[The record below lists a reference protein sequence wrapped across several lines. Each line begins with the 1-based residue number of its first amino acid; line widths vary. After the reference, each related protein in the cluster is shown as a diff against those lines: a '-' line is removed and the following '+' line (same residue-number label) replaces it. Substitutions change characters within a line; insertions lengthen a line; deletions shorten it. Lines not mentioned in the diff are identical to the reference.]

1 MDGTLKRLI
10 KIAGWG
16 AILIFLLLNVFVNP
30 TTFSDYVE
38 IFGQAATVSSIFVLA
53 YNRFLWCH
61 IPLEKT
67 PRIKG
72 QFYGTL
78 IYEYNGTERE
88 KKVSV
93 NISQTLLSTK
103 IKFSTDETSSVS
115 VTSKILCENG
125 DYFLY
130 YTYITQPQSK
140 VRDYNPAQYGACRLE
155 IVSSDKLTGFY
166 WTSSK
171 TRGDFILNRKPQKRD

>member
-1 MDGTLKRLI
+1 MEDTLKRLT

-16 AILIFLLLNVFVNP
+16 AILTFLVLFIFGEP
-30 TTFSDYVE
+30 STYSDYFG
-38 IFGQAATVSSIFVLA
+38 ILGQAATISSIFVML
-53 YNRFLWCH
+53 YNRFLWSFN
-61 IPLEKT
+61 PLEKT

-72 QFYGTL
+72 QFYGSI
-78 IYEYNGTERE
+78 IYEYNGLPGE
-88 KKVSV
+88 KKVTVS
-93 NISQTLLSTK
+93 ISQTLLSTK
-103 IKFSTDETSSVS
+103 IKFSTNETSSVS

-155 IVSSDKLTGFY
+155 IIPPDNLKGFY

-171 TRGDFILNRKPQKRD
+171 TRGDFVLCRKTKES

>member
-1 MDGTLKRLI
+1 MDGTSKRLV

-16 AILIFLLLNVFVNP
+16 AILIFLILNVFEKP
-30 TTFSDYVE
+30 ASCSDYLGLL
-38 IFGQAATVSSIFVLA
+38 GQAATISSIFVLF
-53 YNRFLWCH
+53 YNRFLWSY

-78 IYEYNGTERE
+78 IYEYNGIPGE
-88 KKVSV
+88 KKVMV

-103 IKFSTDETSSVS
+103 IKFSTDEISSVS
-115 VTSKILCENG
+115 VTSRILYENG

-155 IVSSDKLTGFY
+155 IIPPDKLKGFY

-171 TRGDFILNRKPQKRD
+171 TRGDFVLRRKTEES

>member
-1 MDGTLKRLI
+1 MDDALKRLT

-16 AILIFLLLNVFVNP
+16 AILIFLLLNFFEEP
-30 TTFSDYVE
+30 STYSDYIG
-38 IFGQAATVSSIFVLA
+38 IFGQAATISSIFVLF
-53 YNRFLWCH
+53 YNRILWS
-61 IPLEKT
+61 INPLEKT

-78 IYEYNGTERE
+78 IYEYNGTPGE
-88 KKVSV
+88 KNVTV
-93 NISQTLLSTK
+93 FISQTLLSTK
-103 IKFSTDETSSVS
+103 IKFSTNETSSVS

-140 VRDYNPAQYGACRLE
+140 ARDYNPAQYGACRLE
-155 IVSSDKLTGFY
+155 ITSSDKLTGFY
-166 WTSSK
+166 WTSSR
-171 TRGDFILNRKPQKRD
+171 TRGDFSLCRKV

>member
-1 MDGTLKRLI
+1 MENALKKLT

-16 AILIFLLLNVFVNP
+16 AIASFLILFILEEP
-30 TTFSDYVE
+30 STCMDYFG
-38 IFGQAATVSSIFVLA
+38 IFGQAATISSIIVLL
-53 YNRFLWCH
+53 YNRFLWWFN
-61 IPLEKT
+61 PLEKT

-72 QFYGTL
+72 EFYGTL
-78 IYEYNGTERE
+78 IYEYKGTPGE
-88 KKVSV
+88 KKVTV
-93 NISQTLLSTK
+93 FISQTLLSTK
-103 IKFSTDETSSVS
+103 IKFSTNETSSVS

-140 VRDYNPAQYGACRLE
+140 ARDYNPAQYGACRLE
-155 IVSSDKLTGFY
+155 ISSSNNLTGFY

-171 TRGDFILNRKPQKRD
+171 TRGDFFLCRKTNNA